1 MAVPGQNPNNPPQDA
16 ASEDAEFD
24 RLVAGHQQRI
34 YFFIRSMVF
43 NPEDA
48 RDTLQDVNVVLYR
61 KKHTYEH
68 GTNFKAWALAVA
80 RFECLSYLSR
90 YKRAQWTSL
99 DTGVLEQLADQAE
112 QKADDVKPWLAA
124 LRKCIQ
130 LLPDD
135 VQGILD
141 DRYTR
146 LTPLDEV
153 ASRRHTSVGA
163 VKQKLFRARRQLRDC
178 ITRRIKRENRNR

>member
-1 MAVPGQNPNNPPQDA
+1 MPGQYPEKTPDD

-34 YFFIRSMVF
+34 YFFIRSMIF

-90 YKRAQWTSL
+90 YKKTQWTSL
-99 DTGVLEQLADQAE
+99 DSGVLELLADQAE
-112 QKADDVKPWLAA
+112 QRVDDVKPWLSA
-124 LRKCIQ
+124 LRECIR
-130 LLPDD
+130 LLPED
-135 VQGILD
+135 VQSLLG
-141 DRYTR
+141 DRYAR
-146 LTPLDEV
+146 LTPLDTV
-153 ASRRHTSVGA
+153 ASQRHTSVGA

-178 ITRRIKRENRNR
+178 ITRRIKQENRNT